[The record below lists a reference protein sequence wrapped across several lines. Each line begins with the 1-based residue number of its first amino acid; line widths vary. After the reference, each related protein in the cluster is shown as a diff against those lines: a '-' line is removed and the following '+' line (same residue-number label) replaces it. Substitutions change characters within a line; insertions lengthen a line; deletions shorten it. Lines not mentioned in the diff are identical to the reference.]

1 MEPTRISGPQGSQGA
16 QGTQSARGKS
26 QTQQAGGP
34 VDPSAQGGFLALLAS
49 LDGTLPGDGLPLDTE
64 SDSSASQTAIM
75 GSDNAVAIGRADPAS
90 LAAWQSLLAPGAQ
103 PGAAASGS
111 VAAGD
116 GGMSALAGTDW
127 HAAADGLEAQK
138 AISRTAATGF
148 TVATGN
154 GGAVPGGGAMTGLS
168 GMAGSDWLAAADG
181 LVAQTALQDG
191 AAEAAGAKPP
201 NGAAVGYG
209 RIFSRHHNALS
220 QGRGDVS
227 GVVSAAAAGANGA
240 EKKQALVTAFSAM
253 QGTQAVVDSRVVG
266 GPLAEAGSRGGS
278 NLLGDLGGAAGAP
291 ALDLFAESRLSQR
304 GGSATSGD
312 AGGRPSA
319 DAAWGS
325 SGTVPAGP
333 ETAGLEGAAV
343 FADPTLAGA
352 EEQIADQVAYWVN
365 QKTQNA
371 EMTLDRDGQPVQV
384 TVSLSGSEAHVTFR
398 SDQAQTRELLD
409 SSMAQLRDLLHN
421 EGLVLAG
428 TTVGTTARDGAS
440 PNDSGQRQGRG
451 GERRAQVVA
460 SVPSAAVTARHNGGA
475 SDRAVD
481 IFV

>member
-26 QTQQAGGP
+26 QAQQAGGP

-49 LDGTLPGDGLPLDTE
+49 LESTLPSDGLPLDTE
-64 SDSSASQTAIM
+64 RDSSASQTAILS
-75 GSDNAVAIGRADPAS
+75 SDNAMASSRADPAS

-103 PGAAASGS
+103 PGAAVSGS
-111 VAAGD
+111 VAGMAAGG
-116 GGMSALAGTDW
+116 GGMS
-127 HAAADGLEAQK
+127 
-138 AISRTAATGF
+138 
-148 TVATGN
+148 
-154 GGAVPGGGAMTGLS
+154 GLS

-209 RIFSRHHNALS
+209 RMFSRHHNALS

-227 GVVSAAAAGANGA
+227 GVVAAAATGANGA
-240 EKKQALVTAFSAM
+240 EKKQTLVTAFSAM
-253 QGTQAVVDSRVVG
+253 QGAQAVVDSRVVG
-266 GPLAEAGSRGGS
+266 GPLAEAGSRGG
-278 NLLGDLGGAAGAP
+278 NDLLGGLGGAAGAP

-325 SGTVPAGP
+325 SGAVQAGP
-333 ETAGLEGAAV
+333 ETAGVEGAAV
-343 FADPTLAGA
+343 FSDPTQVGS

-451 GERRAQVVA
+451 GERRAQVVT

>member
-26 QTQQAGGP
+26 QAQQAGGP

-49 LDGTLPGDGLPLDTE
+49 LDGTLAGDGLPLDTE
-64 SDSSASQTAIM
+64 SDGSASQTAILS
-75 GSDNAVAIGRADPAS
+75 SDNTLGRSETDPAS
-90 LAAWQSLLAPGAQ
+90 LAAWQSLLAPGTQ
-103 PGAAASGS
+103 PGSAVAGS
-111 VAAGD
+111 VAGLAAG
-116 GGMSALAGTDW
+116 GGAMSGLAGTDW
-127 HAAADGLEAQK
+127 HAAADGL
-138 AISRTAATGF
+138 
-148 TVATGN
+148 
-154 GGAVPGGGAMTGLS
+154 
-168 GMAGSDWLAAADG
+168 
-181 LVAQTALQDG
+181 VAQTAMLDG

-201 NGAAVGYG
+201 NGSAVGYG
-209 RIFSRHHNALS
+209 RMFSRHHNALS
-220 QGRGDVS
+220 QGRGEVS
-227 GVVSAAAAGANGA
+227 GLAAAANGTDT
-240 EKKQALVTAFSAM
+240 KQALVTAFSAM
-253 QGTQAVVDSRVVG
+253 QGTQAVVDARVVG

-319 DAAWGS
+319 AAAWGS
-325 SGTVPAGP
+325 SGAVQAGP
-333 ETAGLEGAAV
+333 EPAGVEGAAV

>member
-26 QTQQAGGP
+26 QAQQAGGP

-49 LDGTLPGDGLPLDTE
+49 LDGTLPGEGP
-64 SDSSASQTAIM
+64 SADSSAALSPV
-75 GSDNAVAIGRADPAS
+75 NADSAS
-90 LAAWQSLLAPGAQ
+90 LAAWQGLLAPGAQ
-103 PGAAASGS
+103 PGTA
-111 VAAGD
+111 VAAG
-116 GGMSALAGTDW
+116 GGVMSGLAGADW
-127 HAAADGLEAQK
+127 H
-138 AISRTAATGF
+138 
-148 TVATGN
+148 
-154 GGAVPGGGAMTGLS
+154 
-168 GMAGSDWLAAADG
+168 AAADG
-181 LVAQTALQDG
+181 LVAQTAMLDG

-201 NGAAVGYG
+201 NGSAVGYG
-209 RIFSRHHNALS
+209 RMFSRHHNALS
-220 QGRGDVS
+220 QGRGEVS
-227 GVVSAAAAGANGA
+227 GLAAAANGTDT
-240 EKKQALVTAFSAM
+240 KQALVTAFSAM
-253 QGTQAVVDSRVVG
+253 QGTQAVVDARVVG
-266 GPLAEAGSRGGS
+266 GPLAEAGSRGG
-278 NLLGDLGGAAGAP
+278 NDLLGGLGGAAGAP
-291 ALDLFAESRLSQR
+291 ALDLFAASRLSQR

-325 SGTVPAGP
+325 SGAVQAGP
-333 ETAGLEGAAV
+333 ETAGVEGAAV